1 MMIIH
6 QIVNSIFNSCTYV
19 LTQDKQS
26 WLVDCGDVDQILPLI
41 DGKLQGVLLTHAH
54 FDHIYGL
61 NNLESL
67 FPGVPVYT
75 VMAGLNGLMS
85 DKLNFSRYYG
95 EPFIFDSPDNVK
107 LVNDGDSISLFDGVE
122 IKAVATPGHS
132 PGCVTWLTSNAIFT
146 GDSYIPGVKTVA
158 NLPHSDKDLA
168 LKNEALIRQMAENRS
183 IYPGHATSNEI

>member
-1 MMIIH
+1 MMTIH
-6 QIVNSIFNSCTYV
+6 QIVNSIFNSCSYV

-168 LKNEALIRQMAENRS
+168 LKNEALIRQMVENRS